1 MLQIG
6 QKQPKEWCKLGKN
19 NPKNDANWTKTMQ
32 KMMQIKQNNP
42 KNDANWAKTTKERCK
57 LDKNNP
63 KNDADGS
70 CAMAKNYEY

>member
-1 MLQIG
+1 
-6 QKQPKEWCKLGKN
+6 
-19 NPKNDANWTKTMQ
+19 
-32 KMMQIKQNNP
+32 MMQIKQNNP